1 MSIRIRDILEKIE
14 RGEMDSDAAI
24 QEIENEKQRS
34 GEGIKYLRISVDR
47 LHDEKPQVR
56 VTIPIRLVE
65 MGFSIGSQYIPELY
79 DIDLMQMMDEIKS
92 IGAGPI
98 IEVEDLEDDQH
109 VLISI
114 EST

>member
-1 MSIRIRDILEKIE
+1 MSERVRSILEKLD
-14 RGEMDSDAAI
+14 RGEMDSEAAI
-24 QEIENEKQRS
+24 HEIGSEKQQS
-34 GEGIKYLRISVDR
+34 GNGVQYLRIAVDR

-56 VTIPIRLVE
+56 VTVPLQLVE

-79 DIDLMQMMDEIKS
+79 DIDLMQMVDEIKS
-92 IGAGPI
+92 IGYGPI
-98 IEVEDLEDDQH
+98 IEVEDLEEDQH